1 MANYV
6 RASSNN
12 VVPMIAQLKTK
23 FEPKYHFFIESFTGF
38 IMDDRADKVIDAGI
52 HYLEF
57 GYKWKGGVKKWIE
70 RLLKHPEYNCVTHPA
85 RTNVNPTQSLFVSE
99 NGLMTLFKNMNP
111 EKQRDFNRY
120 DAYMKIQ
127 ETIRTLP
134 CPQPT
139 DPMASPP
146 ASTGSLAPSGS
157 ASSTPDQTQSNSI
170 ASASTSDGNK
180 VKHKNAMRYD
190 VDDFVQTTMAPEPIP
205 EELIGKQGVY
215 WGHMGV
221 AKNGRR
227 FITVGESGDGVTRDG
242 SHDKHIPHGV
252 IIARMK
258 TNGYNVAKI
267 IEDCILASPM
277 FIKRKER
284 GVFYKKGTVERKD
297 VFSCATDEEVEET
310 IRAQMKYVIEKFP
323 NYMEF
328 GVFQGVMTTYPQEP
342 SGVASNP
349 EVQVIHARTT
359 EIEAQIRLAKA
370 QEKTKIAE
378 ADAKVK
384 SAEVKKG
391 ILDLI
396 KAHPDK
402 FDELVKHL
410 A

>member
-1 MANYV
+1 MATSAH
-6 RASSNN
+6 ASSNN
-12 VVPMIAQLKTK
+12 IVHVVTQLKTA
-23 FEPKYHFFIESFTGF
+23 FEPKFHQFIESFISF
-38 IMDDRADKVIDAGI
+38 IMDDRTDKVIDAGN
-52 HYLEF
+52 HHVEL
-57 GYKWKGGVKKWIE
+57 GHSRKGGAKIWIE
-70 RLLKHPEYNCVTHPA
+70 KLLKHPEYNCVTHPV
-85 RTNVNPTQSLFVSE
+85 RTNMNPGQSLFVTE

-111 EKQRDFNRY
+111 RKQRDFNRY

-127 ETIRTLP
+127 ETIRTIP
-134 CPQPT
+134 CLQPT
-139 DPMASPP
+139 DQMASPP
-146 ASTGSLAPSGS
+146 ASTGSLAPNESVS
-157 ASSTPDQTQSNSI
+157 TTPDQTQSTAI

-323 NYMEF
+323 NYMEL

-378 ADAKVK
+378 A
-384 SAEVKKG
+384 EVKKG